1 MRVPEVVEALR
12 IRLKKFAQLEVGRVR
27 AVPLQQLLELR
38 VPGERS
44 HGGTREVHGAGRAR
58 KRKERGAAA
67 RSKSVPVRAAAFMA
81 QASGPAPP
89 GPASGPRLRPRP
101 ASVLGVR

>member
-1 MRVPEVVEALR
+1 MRAPEVVEALR

-58 KRKERGAAA
+58 KKKERGVWL
-67 RSKSVPVRAAAFMA
+67 SLEILWHPLKCKDS
-81 QASGPAPP
+81 
-89 GPASGPRLRPRP
+89 L
-101 ASVLGVR
+101 